1 MARILT
7 PKVIVQPPK
16 EIKKEVITETYDITT
31 EIKVLRETIAQ
42 LLQKVEIDNP
52 TEFNEYNNTI
62 INITKSW
69 LFRKYVINK
78 CKDIPRYVKSYLGM
92 FIFDLAITYVLTV

>member
-1 MARILT
+1 MTRILT
-7 PKVIVQPPK
+7 PKVIIQSSK

-62 INITKSW
+62 INITS
-69 LFRKYVINK
+69 
-78 CKDIPRYVKSYLGM
+78 S
-92 FIFDLAITYVLTV
+92 